1 MRLSSVGAKKGD
13 AGCHKTVCVCVCVR
27 ARACA
32 AAGAARRTACA
43 NHVWAPKK
51 AARAGLK
58 QCVFCARARQ
68 QQRGEAC
75 GVCYRCKSGRQKG
88 PRQAGRNFL
97 WFETVCVRARA
108 AAAAPQG
115 SAPPKSE
122 LRVGGWKSV
131 CACTQKKGGSAVVG
145 RTRRVLPTHTVCVV
159 CARARA
165 TPPPAHY
172 PGKKTPRR
180 CLVSHV
186 VGLNVARKLVPRHV
200 DKRAAPFAPLHVQ
213 VGGGGFVAHAHD
225 QRVCLPRDE
234 QNRSRRRAVL
244 HAVKAIG

>member
-1 MRLSSVGAKKGD
+1 MSAPSTRLVINAVRACVCGGSRRGEARSVRLSSVGAKKGD

-43 NHVWAPKK
+43 NQVWAPKK

-165 TPPPAHY
+165 TPPPPLTTQERKPLA
-172 PGKKTPRR
+172 
-180 CLVSHV
+180 
-186 VGLNVARKLVPRHV
+186 VAWCRTWSV
-200 DKRAAPFAPLHVQ
+200 
-213 VGGGGFVAHAHD
+213 
-225 QRVCLPRDE
+225 
-234 QNRSRRRAVL
+234 
-244 HAVKAIG
+244 